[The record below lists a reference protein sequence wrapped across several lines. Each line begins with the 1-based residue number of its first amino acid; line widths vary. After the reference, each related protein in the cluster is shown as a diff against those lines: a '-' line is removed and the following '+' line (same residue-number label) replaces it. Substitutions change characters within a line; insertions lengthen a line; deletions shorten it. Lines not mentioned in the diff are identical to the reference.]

1 MRRGQHQAEGPEG
14 RATAPG
20 RRLRAFLHCSQG
32 GLSVEFALWI
42 PFFMALLLFAIDAS
56 LAFAR
61 QSSFMSISRETA
73 RIVARHGLEPAEAE
87 VYAAQRAA
95 FNGHRPEVA
104 VTLDD
109 RNETVTVTIGA
120 RTREVAP
127 FGALGI
133 FAGERVL
140 ASVTQV
146 MEPL

>member
-1 MRRGQHQAEGPEG
+1 MERGQKQAGRPDGRARVRRG
-14 RATAPG
+14 RV
-20 RRLRAFLHCSQG
+20 RAFLRGTQG
-32 GLSVEFALWI
+32 GLSVEFVLWI
-42 PFFMALLLFAIDAS
+42 PFFMALLLFAIDTS

-73 RIVARHGLEPAEAE
+73 RIVARHGLEPEEAE
-87 VYAAQRAA
+87 VYAAHRAT

-104 VTLDD
+104 VALDGQ
-109 RNETVTVTIGA
+109 NGTVTVTIGA

-133 FAGERVL
+133 FAGETIL
-140 ASVTQV
+140 ASVTQI